1 MGANPTTTVDCSNS
15 TLEIFA
21 MLRRASFLALAVST
35 LTLTG
40 CATDRPT
47 SYGEQRPPVDQIN
60 SRDRGLQSKDV
71 VAASDQLAM
80 DLMALPEIN
89 QSPTQ
94 LAIVFTTVENL
105 TSDPRINYD
114 IFLERLRVNV
124 ARLGRGR
131 VAVIDNRDRVANIQS
146 RELDTV
152 PAGPNFGQG
161 GPGQG
166 GGGPGGIQ
174 PEYALYG
181 KLSELPNRSTSY
193 FLATFQLTNL
203 RTRQMV
209 WTNQY
214 EVKVL
219 R

>member
-1 MGANPTTTVDCSNS
+1 MRIGIV
-15 TLEIFA
+15 
-21 MLRRASFLALAVST
+21 ALSAALGLSAV
-35 LTLTG
+35 G
-40 CATDRPT
+40 CHSDRPHE
-47 SYGEQRPPVDQIN
+47 YGRQRPPVDQID

-89 QSPTQ
+89 ASPTQ
-94 LAIVFTTVENL
+94 LTIVFTGVENY
-105 TSDPRINYD
+105 TNDPRVSYD

-124 ARLGRGR
+124 ARMGRGR
-131 VAVIDNRDRVANIQS
+131 VAVIDNRDRVGNIQA
-146 RELDTV
+146 RELDG
-152 PAGPNFGQG
+152 APNPDRFGQG
-161 GPGQG
+161 GSPQG
-166 GGGPGGIQ
+166 GGVGGIQ

-181 KLSELPNRSTSY
+181 KISSLDNRATSY
-193 FLATFQLTNL
+193 YLATFQLTNL

-214 EVKVL
+214 EVKVA

>member
-1 MGANPTTTVDCSNS
+1 M
-15 TLEIFA
+15 F
-21 MLRRASFLALAVST
+21 RRASSLALALSSVA
-35 LTLTG
+35 LIG
-40 CATDRPT
+40 CHSDRPHE
-47 SYGEQRPPVDQIN
+47 YGRQRPPVDQID

-89 QSPTQ
+89 TSPTQ
-94 LAIVFTTVENL
+94 VTIVFTTVENL
-105 TSDPRINYD
+105 TSDPRVSYD

-146 RELDTV
+146 RELDS
-152 PAGPNFGQG
+152 APNSDRFGQG
-161 GPGQG
+161 GSPQG

-174 PEYALYG
+174 PEFALYG
-181 KLSELPNRSTSY
+181 KLSELPNRATSY
-193 FLATFQLTNL
+193 YLATFQLTNL
-203 RTRQMV
+203 RTRQIA